1 MEEHLFNLSFVVSS
15 LYWSLEPLRPPWW
28 RQVVKQIETIHF
40 SGSNC
45 APFWIQRGRNKWNVN
60 HSFLNGQTYKH
71 AFSKNVKEIP
81 AARRTCLER
90 VAWPQP
96 KKEWVETTLHWIK
109 AASCF
114 PAGNLLLSHK
124 NHAVTL
130 WSTFSTTI
138 KPQNLLSNQG
148 AMSYNAFDKGK
159 YI

>member
-1 MEEHLFNLSFVVSS
+1 MEEHLFNLLFVISS

-45 APFWIQRGRNKWNVN
+45 APFRIQRGRNKWNVN
-60 HSFLNGQTYKH
+60 HPFSNSQTYKH

-81 AARRTCLER
+81 AALRTCLER

-96 KKEWVETTLHWIK
+96 KKEWVETTLHWII

-114 PAGNLLLSHK
+114 SAGNLLLSPK
-124 NHAVTL
+124 SSAA
-130 WSTFSTTI
+130 TF
-138 KPQNLLSNQG
+138 LLSGQLRLQQSNL
-148 AMSYNAFDKGK
+148 KTC
-159 YI
+159 

>member
-15 LYWSLEPLRPPWW
+15 LYWCLEPLRPPWW
-28 RQVVKQIETIHF
+28 RQVVKQIETINF

-45 APFWIQRGRNKWNVN
+45 TPFWIQRGRNKWNAN
-60 HSFLNGQTYKH
+60 HSFSNGQTYKH

-90 VAWPQP
+90 VAWLQP

-114 PAGNLLLSHK
+114 PAGNLLLSPK
-124 NHAVTL
+124 NSAA
-130 WSTFSTTI
+130 TFLLCGQLLLQQS
-138 KPQNLLSNQG
+138 NL
-148 AMSYNAFDKGK
+148 KTC
-159 YI
+159 